1 MAAPKIAIMMASLNH
16 EKFVEEAI
24 ESIYAQNYPNLK
36 VVVCDDA
43 STDGNL
49 ERLELLAR
57 KHGFVLLR
65 NDVRQG
71 IILTLNRCFEQCS
84 DADYFYALASDDV
97 LQPGMLVRCLDEM
110 RKHPGAGMLL
120 GCHTVIDGTG
130 KELGRSR
137 PIRSP
142 RIITLKSVWER
153 YHLSFQF
160 HRGEFTRSVYP
171 MKAKGN
177 AEDRYLF
184 LSCILSKYQVLQTN
198 IPFIK
203 RRIHGAN
210 VSLSDEARYSA
221 EDGWGYF
228 TGHPD
233 YAVKRRTTLRRH
245 MLCCLALPNCE
256 KERFRNLFAQDG
268 HSIYYLLYC
277 SSFWKPFMVGFSVIR
292 KIEKALSSL
301 RRSPCD

>member
-1 MAAPKIAIMMASLNH
+1 MVPPKIAIMMASLNH

-24 ESIYAQNYPNLK
+24 ESIYAQNYTNLK

-43 STDGNL
+43 STDRNL
-49 ERLELLAR
+49 DKLELLAG

-65 NDVRQG
+65 NESRQG
-71 IILTLNRCFEQCS
+71 IIRTLNRCFEQCR

-97 LQPGMLVRCLDEM
+97 LQPRMLERCLEEM
-110 RKHPGAGMLL
+110 RNRPDAGMLL
-120 GCHTVIDGTG
+120 GSHTVIDGSG
-130 KELGRSR
+130 KETGRSR
-137 PIRSP
+137 EIRSP
-142 RIITLKSVWER
+142 RVIRLESVWET
-153 YHLSFQF
+153 YQLSFQF
-160 HRGEFTRSVYP
+160 QRGEFTRSVYP
-171 MKAKGN
+171 MAATGN
-177 AEDRYLF
+177 AEDRFLF
-184 LSCILSKYQVLQTN
+184 LSCILSKYQVVQTN

-210 VSLSDEARYSA
+210 ISLSDEARCSA

-245 MLCCLALPNCE
+245 MLCCLALPNHE
-256 KERFRNLFAQDG
+256 KERFRKLFAQDG

-277 SSFWKPFMVGFSVIR
+277 CSFWKLFQVSFSVIR
-292 KIEKALSSL
+292 KIEKVLSSI
-301 RRSPCD
+301 RRPR

>member
-1 MAAPKIAIMMASLNH
+1 MAALKIAIMMASLNH

-97 LQPGMLVRCLDEM
+97 LQPRMLERCLEEM
-110 RKHPGAGMLL
+110 GKWPEAGMLL
-120 GCHTVIDGTG
+120 GSHTVIDGYG
-130 KELGRSR
+130 KETGRSR
-137 PIRSP
+137 GVRSSSVIR
-142 RIITLKSVWER
+142 LESVWET
-153 YHLSFQF
+153 YQISFQF
-160 HRGEFTRSVYP
+160 QRGEFTRSVYP
-171 MKAKGN
+171 MTATGN
-177 AEDRYLF
+177 AEDRFLF
-184 LSCILSKYQVLQTN
+184 LSCILSKYQVVQTN

-210 VSLSDEARYSA
+210 ISLSDEARCSA

-233 YAVKRRTTLRRH
+233 YAAKRRTTLRRH
-245 MLCCLALPNCE
+245 MLCCLALPNHE
-256 KERFRNLFAQDG
+256 KDRFRQLFSQDRR
-268 HSIYYLLYC
+268 SIYYLLYC
-277 SSFWKPFMVGFSVIR
+277 WSFWKPFQASFSVMR
-292 KIEKALSSL
+292 RIEKVLSSW
-301 RRSPCD
+301 RRPPP